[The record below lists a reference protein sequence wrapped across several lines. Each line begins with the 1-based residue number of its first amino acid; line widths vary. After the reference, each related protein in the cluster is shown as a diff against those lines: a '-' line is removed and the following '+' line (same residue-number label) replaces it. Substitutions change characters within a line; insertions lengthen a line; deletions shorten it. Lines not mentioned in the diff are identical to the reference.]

1 MALNFGKVGVLMGGP
16 SSEREISLKSGEA
29 VYRALK
35 DADIDVALLDIK
47 TDRTQEN
54 TRFLRSHKLNCAFVA
69 LHGRFGEDGQIQSIL
84 EKLKIPYTGSGVA
97 ASKLAMDKAA
107 SRAIFKTYGLHVPKS
122 LVIERSSYG
131 KSWKSLHNLGVPLVI
146 KPASHGSS
154 IGLSVIRDQKY
165 FDKAL
170 DEAFVFDR
178 KVIAEKYIEGRELTV
193 GILDNY
199 ALPVI
204 EIIPK
209 KPFFDFQAKYQ
220 PGMTSY
226 IVPAKLD
233 LKSANKVKQAALLA
247 HLLLGCSGFSRADI
261 ILSTDNL
268 PYILEINTIPG
279 LTQTSLLPKA
289 AKSVGIDFDQLCLR
303 LVELAYEKK
312 KV

>member
-16 SSEREISLKSGEA
+16 SSERKISLKSGKA
-29 VYRALK
+29 VYCALK
-35 DADIDVALLDIK
+35 DANIDVALLDIK
-47 TDRTQEN
+47 TDKIREN
-54 TRFLRSHKLNCAFVA
+54 ARLIRSHKLNCAFVA

-84 EKLKIPYTGSGVA
+84 ENLKITYTGSGVA

-122 LVIERSSYG
+122 LVIERSSYS
-131 KSWKSLHNLGVPLVI
+131 KSRKSLHSLGMPLVI
-146 KPASHGSS
+146 KPVSHGSS
-154 IGLSVIRDQKY
+154 IGLSIVREGKDL
-165 FDKAL
+165 DKAL
-170 DEAFVFDR
+170 DQAFVFDR
-178 KVIAEKYIEGRELTV
+178 KVIAEEYIEGRELTV
-193 GILDNY
+193 GILGDY
-199 ALPVI
+199 ALPAV

-209 KPFFDFQAKYQ
+209 KLFFDFQAKYQ

-233 LKSANKVKQAALLA
+233 LNSARKIKQAALSA
-247 HLLLGCSGFSRADI
+247 HLLLGCSGFSRTDI

-268 PYILEINTIPG
+268 PYILEVNTIPG